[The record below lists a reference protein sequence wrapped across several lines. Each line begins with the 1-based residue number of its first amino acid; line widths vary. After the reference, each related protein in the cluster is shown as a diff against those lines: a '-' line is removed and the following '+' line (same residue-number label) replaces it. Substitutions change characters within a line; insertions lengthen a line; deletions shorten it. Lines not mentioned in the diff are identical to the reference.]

1 MKRTVTA
8 NKERKSARPRQEEKK
23 PLCIEKEGGQVTANM
38 MNESAPCNKKEE
50 WGVGESIQVEAW
62 H

>member
-50 WGVGESIQVEAW
+50 
-62 H
+62 